1 MKSLDDV
8 LQNKKNDPKKFSENY
23 INYLIGLLNKINY
36 SKIAECIDKI
46 EEARINDKTIFIMGN
61 GGSASTASHV
71 SNDFGLAV
79 LKKSKNPNLKPYRAL
94 SITDNMSVISAT
106 ANDSDYSNVF
116 LDQLKV
122 HYRNGDIVV
131 LISASGNSQNLVEA
145 AKWVRSNN
153 GFVISWLGFD
163 GGILKSNSDL
173 NIIVDTPKDEYAP
186 VEDVHLIINHVIVTW
201 MHYHIDSL

>member
-1 MKSLDDV
+1 MKSLDNV
-8 LQNKKNDPKKFSENY
+8 LKHTKNEPEKFSENY

-71 SNDFGLAV
+71 ANDFGLAV
-79 LKKSKNPNLKPYRAL
+79 MKKSKNPNIKSYRAQ

-106 ANDSDYSNVF
+106 ANDSDYKNIF
-116 LDQLKV
+116 LDQIKI
-122 HYRNGDIVV
+122 HYRKGDIAI

-145 AKWVRSNN
+145 AKWIRSNN

-173 NIIVDTPKDEYAP
+173 NIIIDTPKGEYAP
-186 VEDVHLIINHVIVTW
+186 VEDIHLIINHVIVSW
-201 MHYHIDSL
+201 MHYHISSL

>member
-1 MKSLDDV
+1 MKSLDNE
-8 LQNKKNDPKKFSENY
+8 LKHTKNKPEKFSENY

-71 SNDFGLAV
+71 ANDFGLAV

-106 ANDSDYSNVF
+106 ANDSDYRNVF

-122 HYRNGDIVV
+122 HYRKGDIVV

-145 AKWVRSNN
+145 AKWVRSNS

-163 GGILKSNSDL
+163 GGILKTNSDL
-173 NIIVDTPKDEYAP
+173 NIIVDTPNGEYAP
-186 VEDVHLIINHVIVTW
+186 VEDIHLIINHVIVTW
-201 MHYHIDSL
+201 MHYHINSL

>member
-71 SNDFGLAV
+71 ANDFGLAV
-79 LKKSKNPNLKPYRAL
+79 LKKSKNPN
-94 SITDNMSVISAT
+94 
-106 ANDSDYSNVF
+106 
-116 LDQLKV
+116 
-122 HYRNGDIVV
+122 
-131 LISASGNSQNLVEA
+131 
-145 AKWVRSNN
+145 
-153 GFVISWLGFD
+153 
-163 GGILKSNSDL
+163 
-173 NIIVDTPKDEYAP
+173 
-186 VEDVHLIINHVIVTW
+186 
-201 MHYHIDSL
+201 

>member
-1 MKSLDDV
+1 MKSLDNE
-8 LQNKKNDPKKFSENY
+8 LKHTKNKPEKFSENY

-71 SNDFGLAV
+71 ANDFGLAV
-79 LKKSKNPNLKPYRAL
+79 MKKSKNPNLKSYRAQ
-94 SITDNMSVISAT
+94 SITDNMSVISAP
-106 ANDSDYSNVF
+106 ANDSDYKNIF
-116 LDQLKV
+116 LDQIKI
-122 HYRNGDIVV
+122 HYRKGDIAI

-145 AKWVRSNN
+145 AKWIRSNN

-173 NIIVDTPKDEYAP
+173 NIIIDTPKGEYAP
-186 VEDVHLIINHVIVTW
+186 VEDIHLIINHVIVSW
-201 MHYHIDSL
+201 MHYHISSL

>member
-1 MKSLDDV
+1 MKSLDNV
-8 LQNKKNDPKKFSENY
+8 LKHTKNKPEKFSENY

-71 SNDFGLAV
+71 ANDFGLAV
-79 LKKSKNPNLKPYRAL
+79 MKKSKNPNLKSYRAQ

-106 ANDSDYSNVF
+106 ANDSDYKNIF
-116 LDQLKV
+116 LDQIKI
-122 HYRNGDIVV
+122 HYRKGDIAI

-145 AKWVRSNN
+145 AKWIRSNN

-173 NIIVDTPKDEYAP
+173 NIIIDTPKGEYAP
-186 VEDVHLIINHVIVTW
+186 VEDIHLIINHVIVSW
-201 MHYHIDSL
+201 MHYHISSL

>member
-79 LKKSKNPNLKPYRAL
+79 LKKSKNPKLKPYRAL
-94 SITDNMSVISAT
+94 SITDNMSVISAS
-106 ANDSDYSNVF
+106 ANDSDYNNIF

-122 HYRNGDIVV
+122 HFKKGDIV
-131 LISASGNSQNLVEA
+131 I
-145 AKWVRSNN
+145 
-153 GFVISWLGFD
+153 
-163 GGILKSNSDL
+163 
-173 NIIVDTPKDEYAP
+173 
-186 VEDVHLIINHVIVTW
+186 
-201 MHYHIDSL
+201 

>member
-1 MKSLDDV
+1 MKSLEDV
-8 LQNKKNDPKKFSENY
+8 LQNKKNDPKKFSQNY
-23 INYLIGLLNKINY
+23 IKYLIGLLNKINY

-71 SNDFGLAV
+71 ANDFGLAV
-79 LKKSKNPNLKPYRAL
+79 LKKSKNPNLKSYRAQ
-94 SITDNMSVISAT
+94 SITDNMSVISAI
-106 ANDSDYSNVF
+106 ANDSDYTNIF

-122 HYRNGDIVV
+122 HYRKGDIVI
-131 LISASGNSQNLVEA
+131 LISASGNSKNLVEA
-145 AKWVRSNN
+145 AKWVRSNS

-173 NIIVDTPKDEYAP
+173 NIIVNTPKGEYAP
-186 VEDVHLIINHVIVTW
+186 VEDIHLIINHVIVTW
-201 MHYHIDSL
+201 MHYHVGSL